1 MMTIQ
6 IEASVSTEQLLHAVE
21 QLPPQ
26 ELAALLV
33 RLLDRARST
42 ARGEL
47 APGADGDG
55 RGTQVQPAER
65 NPYLDAAGMFAD
77 DSFAA
82 EVDAY
87 IAAQREREREEAA
100 READA

>member
-1 MMTIQ
+1 MKNIS
-6 IEASVSTEQLLHAVE
+6 IEAEISTEQLLRAVE
-21 QLPPQ
+21 QLPPG
-26 ELAALLV
+26 EFSALLA
-33 RLLDRARST
+33 RLLERART
-42 ARGEL
+42 AARAG
-47 APGADGDG
+47 PTQGAAGDARDTLDGPSD
-55 RGTQVQPAER
+55 R
-65 NPYLDAAGMFAD
+65 NPYLAAAGIFAD

>member
-1 MMTIQ
+1 MRTIP
-6 IEASVSTEQLLHAVE
+6 IEAEISTEQLLRAVE
-21 QLPPQ
+21 QLPPG
-26 ELAALLV
+26 ECAALLT
-33 RLLDRARST
+33 RLLERARL
-42 ARGEL
+42 A
-47 APGADGDG
+47 APGGSAQGAADGTRDISD
-55 RGTQVQPAER
+55 RQSEH
-65 NPYLDAAGMFAD
+65 NPYLAAAGIFAD

>member
-1 MMTIQ
+1 MSTIP
-6 IEASVSTEQLLHAVE
+6 IEAEISTEQLLRAVE
-21 QLPPQ
+21 QLPPG
-26 ELAALLV
+26 EFAALFARMLEQ
-33 RLLDRARST
+33 ARSA
-42 ARGEL
+42 ARVGSAQGAAGSARDSSGE
-47 APGADGDG
+47 
-55 RGTQVQPAER
+55 PAER
-65 NPYLDAAGMFAD
+65 NPYLAAAGIFAD